1 MEERMAA
8 MEESKYHV
16 HMKMFTLLVMV
27 AMLYVLTTVH
37 HSDDWHRFFQQ
48 AFSAEDSSN
57 IYNAY
62 AAEDN
67 KGHVAEED
75 QTAHPEEENS
85 DDASFEELMD
95 DNME

>member
-1 MEERMAA
+1 MAA

-48 AFSAEDSSN
+48 AFSAEGMFDEWLSSLCW
-57 IYNAY
+57 ALPCGLLLVLVPD
-62 AAEDN
+62 EGPRFH
-67 KGHVAEED
+67 KRRLFFGGTVFKS
-75 QTAHPEEENS
+75 TMP
-85 DDASFEELMD
+85 L
-95 DNME
+95 